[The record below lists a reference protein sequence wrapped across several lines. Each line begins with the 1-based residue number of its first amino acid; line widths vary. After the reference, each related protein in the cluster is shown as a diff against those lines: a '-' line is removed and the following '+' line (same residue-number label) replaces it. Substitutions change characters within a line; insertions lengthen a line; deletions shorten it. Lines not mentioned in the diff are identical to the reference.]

1 MGQRELL
8 VTKEPTEVF
17 DRLEQPEVVDGGLRA
32 ESRVDAFVRTHIDRI
47 AVTLTVFAAIRIL
60 LFAAA
65 FPLCNNVDERFHL
78 MTIQMYAQ
86 GQMPGKDLPHM
97 DPAAARVFSLFWSP
111 EYWPSQEYLD
121 QNGASRPLYGLSP
134 QVQDS
139 ELKREFYVNQI
150 RRWLNRPNYEAQ
162 SAPFY
167 YAVAAVWYRLGSAL
181 GIRDWR
187 LEYWIRLLNPVA
199 FGLLV
204 WLSYRFVR
212 TVYPERTFLCLAVPA
227 LIAVFPQDVFFG
239 MNRDV
244 FSAPMCAA
252 ALLLMIKAVE
262 RRPGRDLFLLLGSS
276 LVGISFLVNVSNFVL
291 YGVLAVTLWLWVRR
305 SAESLPRKI
314 RVVSA
319 SALASGVLPSLW
331 MLRNYIVM
339 GDLTGGKAKTHEL
352 TWTVKP
358 LSDMIHH
365 PLFSVRGLCYFLVQ
379 LTQSF
384 WRGEY
389 LWHGASMRSTWAD
402 RFYVFSSA
410 LMVLIFVADFT
421 LKRTVYSKP
430 RRRVGWQALFL
441 VAGSVLFLAVLSVV
455 FDFHECGYPS
465 RLYPYFVSGRI
476 ISGTLLPFALI
487 YASGLEVV
495 TKLFRKW
502 IPPVAVLA
510 LLMLFIT
517 ASEIRVRSVVFSS
530 PYNFF
535 ALSASRH

>member
-1 MGQRELL
+1 MSLAKQGIEI
-8 VTKEPTEVF
+8 
-17 DRLEQPEVVDGGLRA
+17 LERPAQPEIVDGGLQT
-32 ESRVDAFVRTHIDRI
+32 ESRVDAFVQAHIDRI
-47 AVTLTVFAAIRIL
+47 VVALAIFSAIRIL

-65 FPLCNNVDERFHL
+65 FPLSNNVDERFHL

-86 GQMPGKDLPHM
+86 GRMPGKDLPHM

-111 EYWPSQEYLD
+111 EYWHSQEYLN
-121 QNGASRPLYGLSP
+121 QNGAARPLYGLP
-134 QVQDS
+134 PHVQDS
-139 ELKREFYVNQI
+139 ELRREFYVNQLQ
-150 RRWLNRPNYEAQ
+150 RWLNRPNYEAQ

-181 GIRDWR
+181 GIRDWG
-187 LEYWIRLLNPVA
+187 LEYWLRLLNPVA
-199 FGLLV
+199 YGLLI

-262 RRPGRDLFLLLGSS
+262 TRESRDLFLLLASF
-276 LVGISFLVNVSNFVL
+276 LAGISFLVNVSNFVL
-291 YGVLAVTLWLWVRR
+291 YGALAATLWLWTRQ
-305 SAESLPRKI
+305 SADSVLRKI
-314 RVVSA
+314 QMVSA
-319 SALASGVLPSLW
+319 STVAAGVLPVLW

-358 LSDMIHH
+358 LSDMFHH
-365 PLFSVRGLCYFLVQ
+365 PLFSLQGLYYFLVQ
-379 LTQSF
+379 LTRSF

-389 LWHGASMRSTWAD
+389 LWHGESMRSVSAD
-402 RFYVFSSA
+402 RFYVLSSA
-410 LMVLIFVADFT
+410 LMIVVFVADFT
-421 LKRTVYSKP
+421 LRRKMLSKP
-430 RRRVGWQALFL
+430 QRWVGWQVLFL
-441 VAGSVLFLAVLSVV
+441 VAGSVLFLAVLSVL

-476 ISGTLLPFALI
+476 ISGALLPFVLI
-487 YASGLEVV
+487 YAAGLESI
-495 TKLFRKW
+495 TTLIRRW
-502 IPPVAVLA
+502 IPPVVVLA
-510 LLMLFIT
+510 CLMLFIT
-517 ASEIRVRSVVFSS
+517 ASEIRVRSVAFSS
-530 PYNFF
+530 HYNFF
-535 ALSASRH
+535 ALSAGQH

>member
-1 MGQRELL
+1 M
-8 VTKEPTEVF
+8 
-17 DRLEQPEVVDGGLRA
+17 
-32 ESRVDAFVRTHIDRI
+32 
-47 AVTLTVFAAIRIL
+47 
-60 LFAAA
+60 
-65 FPLCNNVDERFHL
+65 
-78 MTIQMYAQ
+78 
-86 GQMPGKDLPHM
+86 
-97 DPAAARVFSLFWSP
+97 
-111 EYWPSQEYLD
+111 
-121 QNGASRPLYGLSP
+121 
-134 QVQDS
+134 
-139 ELKREFYVNQI
+139 
-150 RRWLNRPNYEAQ
+150 
-162 SAPFY
+162 
-167 YAVAAVWYRLGSAL
+167 
-181 GIRDWR
+181 
-187 LEYWIRLLNPVA
+187 
-199 FGLLV
+199 
-204 WLSYRFVR
+204 
-212 TVYPERTFLCLAVPA
+212 
-227 LIAVFPQDVFFG
+227 
-239 MNRDV
+239 
-244 FSAPMCAA
+244 
-252 ALLLMIKAVE
+252 
-262 RRPGRDLFLLLGSS
+262 
-276 LVGISFLVNVSNFVL
+276 GISFLVNVSNFVL
-291 YGVLAVTLWLWVRR
+291 YGVLAVTLWLWVRQ

-365 PLFSVRGLCYFLVQ
+365 PLFSVRGLYYFLVQ